1 MLKIVRLA
9 LTRPYTFIVLA
20 LLILLAGPLAALR
33 TPTDIFPDIRIP
45 VISVVWS
52 YAGLQPDDMAGRI
65 VTYYERTL
73 GTTVNDVAHIE
84 SQSFRGY
91 GIVKI
96 FFQPTVDIRTATAQV
111 TSVSQTVLKQMPPGT
126 TPPQIINY
134 NASTV
139 PVLQLALSSNTLDEQ
154 KLADYAVNFIRPQ
167 LLSVPGVAIPNPYGG
182 KTREVQIDLDP
193 QALQAKKL
201 SAQDVATALAQ
212 QNQIIPAGTEKIG
225 KFEYNIKLNN
235 SPLTIQELNDLPIK
249 SVDGTTIY
257 MRDVAH
263 VRDGYP
269 PQTNVVRVDGHR
281 AVLISILK
289 NGSASTLDVIA
300 GIKAKL
306 PRIEATLPPGL
317 EIVTMGDQSVF
328 VKGAVSGVAREGI
341 IAAALTSLMILL
353 FLGSWRSTLIIASSI
368 PLAVLAAIAG
378 LSAMGETLNVMTLGG
393 LALAV
398 GILVDDATVTIENI
412 NWHLE
417 QGKDVKRAILDGAAQ
432 IVTPAFVSLLCI
444 CIVFVPMLL
453 LNGIARY
460 LFVPMAEAVIFAMI
474 ASFILSRTFV
484 PMLAQY
490 LLRPHASGGHASG
503 ELAAIMSPY
512 GAHAHGHGGGHP
524 TPPSR
529 NPLVNFQR
537 AFERR
542 FERFRAVYRILLG
555 LALTNR
561 RRFVGGFLVVVCLS
575 FLLAPWLGRNFF
587 PNIDSG
593 EIALHVRAPI
603 GMRIEDTAAMFDHI
617 ETAVRQT
624 IPPDQLGSIIDNI
637 GLPNSGT
644 NLTYSNSGTTG
655 PQDGDI
661 LIALKEDHS
670 PTADYVKTLREK
682 LPREFPG
689 TTFSFLPADV
699 VSQILNFGA
708 PAPVDVQVAGPD
720 QDANRR
726 YATELLRRV
735 RMISGIADPRI
746 QQDAT
751 YPEFTIHVDRS
762 RADQLGI
769 TEQDVTNSVVASLSG
784 TSQVSPTYWLNPKNG
799 VSYPIVA
806 QTPQYRMTSLSSL
819 NNLLVTGKSGS
830 DQILGG
836 IATITRG
843 VGDTVVSHYN
853 IEPLYDIYATTQGR
867 DLGAVAADINHIVKA
882 TAKDV
887 PKGSTVTVRGQVQTM
902 NSAFVGLLLGLM
914 GAILLIYLLIV
925 VNFHSWSDAFVI
937 VSALPAAL
945 AGIVWMLFTTHT
957 SLSVPAL
964 TGAIL
969 CMGVA
974 TANSILVV
982 SFARERLAVT
992 GNALVAAMEAGF
1004 TRFRPVLMTALA
1016 MIIGMLPMA
1025 LGMGDGGE
1033 QNAPLGRAVIG
1044 GLICATFA
1052 TLLFVPVIFS
1062 LVHRRDVAIGAV
1074 GESTHSESE
1083 DSGALHVN

>member
-193 QALQAKKL
+193 YTTLFRSL
-201 SAQDVATALAQ
+201 SAQDVANALAA
-212 QNQIIPAGTEKIG
+212 QNLITPVGTEKIG
-225 KFEYNIKLNN
+225 SFEYGIQLNN
-235 SPLTIQELNDLPIK
+235 APSVIADLGDLPIK
-249 SVDGTTIY
+249 TVNGAMVYIH
-257 MRDVAH
+257 DVAH
-263 VRDGYP
+263 VRDGNP
-269 PQTNVVRVDGHR
+269 PQTNIVHVEGNRS
-281 AVLISILK
+281 VLMQILK
-289 NGSASTLDVIA
+289 NGSVSTLAIID
-300 GIKAKL
+300 GIKQKL
-306 PRIEATLPPGL
+306 VEIKDLLPPNL
-317 EIVTMGDQSVF
+317 KIAQIGDQSVF
-328 VKGAVSGVAREGI
+328 IKGAVSSVIREGV
-341 IAAALTSLMILL
+341 IAAALTSLMILI
-353 FLGSWRSTLIIASSI
+353 FLGSWRSTVIIATSI
-368 PLAVLAAIAG
+368 PLSVLGSIAI
-378 LSAMGETLNVMTLGG
+378 LSALGETLNVMTLGG

-453 LNGIARY
+453 LNGIARF

-474 ASFILSRTFV
+474 ASFVLSRTFV

-503 ELAAIMSPY
+503 ELAAIMSQH
-512 GAHAHGHGGGHP
+512 GAHAHGHGGHS

-537 AFERR
+537 AFEQR
-542 FERFRAVYRILLG
+542 FDRLRAVYRILLG

-561 RRFVGGFLVVVCLS
+561 KRFVGGFLAVVCLS

-624 IPPDQLGSIIDNI
+624 IPPAQLGSIIDNI

-644 NLTYSNSGTTG
+644 NLTYNNSGTTG

-661 LIALKEDHS
+661 LISLKEDHD
-670 PTADYVKTLREK
+670 PTAGYVKTLRER
-682 LPREFPG
+682 LPGEFPG
-689 TTFSFLPADV
+689 TSFSFLPADV

-720 QDANRR
+720 QAANRR

-735 RMISGIADPRI
+735 RMIPGIADPRI

-806 QTPQYRMTSLSSL
+806 QTPQYRMTSLSAL

-867 DLGAVAADINHIVKA
+867 DLGAVAADIDHIVKA
-882 TAKDV
+882 TAKDL

-957 SLSVPAL
+957 PLSVPAL

-1016 MIIGMLPMA
+1016 MIIGMMPMA

-1052 TLLFVPVIFS
+1052 TLLFVPVVFS
-1062 LVHRRDVAIGAV
+1062 LVHRRDAGA
-1074 GESTHSESE
+1074 H
-1083 DSGALHVN
+1083 DSSHGPSHR